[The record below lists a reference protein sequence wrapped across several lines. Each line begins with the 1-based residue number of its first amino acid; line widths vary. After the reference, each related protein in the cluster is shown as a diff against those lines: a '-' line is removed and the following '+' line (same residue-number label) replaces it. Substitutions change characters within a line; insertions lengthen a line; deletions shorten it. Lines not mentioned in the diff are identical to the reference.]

1 MQKCGTTALQFFL
14 RSHPQL
20 KSAQGEMHFFERD
33 YNYVKGHEYY
43 MSQMP
48 FVTKDEI
55 VYEKT
60 PDYMWD
66 PRVPGRI
73 KKLNPN
79 LKFVAVICDPVHR
92 IFSHYLHA
100 TLNRGRVNQTEPY
113 KAGLQ
118 SLMTS

>member
-1 MQKCGTTALQFFL
+1 
-14 RSHPQL
+14 
-20 KSAQGEMHFFERD
+20 MHFFERD
-33 YNYVKGHEYY
+33 HEYVKGHEYY

-48 FVTKDEI
+48 FVSDDEI

-92 IFSHYLHA
+92 IFSHFLHA
-100 TLNRGRVNQTEPY
+100 TSNQGRIEQAEAGTM
-113 KAGLQ
+113 KAGLKN
-118 SLMTS
+118 LMTSLVGLTLMVC